1 MKPFRKPFTG
11 DPLFPFEVVH
21 KTVKK
26 QDNEL
31 PDHLH
36 DRYELVYVHQGK
48 GTFFIDNT
56 WYEKKSGDLFI
67 IPGNTIHHSLPD
79 NDNPIISSA
88 LYFAPTLFATDPLD
102 DLYTHLLC
110 FDYARKNKS
119 YKLEL
124 PNVLKSITEVSMEGI
139 SGEMTEQRTGY
150 HQATR
155 LIVCQLLLQINRF
168 ILSGEG
174 NTNEDSRMAPAWII
188 KALKEIDE
196 HPEREIGLL
205 MLAERANVSPSH
217 FSRVFRQLTTM
228 NVTNYVNAKRI
239 IRAKEMLIYSDKNIS
254 AIADMCGFDTPT
266 HFYRVFKALT
276 GVTPNTYRRNLSK
289 A

>member
-1 MKPFRKPFTG
+1 MKPFRKPFSG
-11 DPLFPFEVVH
+11 DPLFPFEIVH

-36 DRYELVYVHQGK
+36 DRFELVYVHQGK

-88 LYFAPTLFATDPLD
+88 LYFAPTLLATNPLD
-102 DLYTHLLC
+102 DSYTHLFC
-110 FDYARKNKS
+110 YDYARKKKS

-124 PNVLKSITEVSMEGI
+124 PADLKSMA
-139 SGEMTEQRTGY
+139 EMSIEEIAEELRAHRTGY
-150 HQATR
+150 HEAVR

-168 ILSGEG
+168 IVTGMV
-174 NTNEDSRMAPAWII
+174 NPNEIFRMAPSWMME
-188 KALKEIDE
+188 ALKTIDE
-196 HPEREIGLL
+196 HPEHEIGLVR
-205 MLAERANVSPSH
+205 LAEQANVSASH

-239 IRAKEMLIYSDKNIS
+239 IRAKEMLIQSDENIHE
-254 AIADMCGFDTPT
+254 IADKCGFDTST
-266 HFYRVFKALT
+266 HFYRVFKSLT
-276 GVTPNTYRRNLSK
+276 GVTPNTYRKSISNI
-289 A
+289 